1 MPGKLVIA
9 ATFSVRVGSRRVR
22 FEISPAASHGGPE
35 DAYRVRIDRRWHDLG
50 GKPLFLR
57 RPELAAL
64 LADYALEGIAEPAPA
79 PEIPYPSRVTVEVWK
94 DGFPCWLGAWTAS
107 PPILAHDGQWMGA
120 VSYDGKVE
128 FLPLKNVRISTR
140 GRKHGQPEGASDA
153 AGAVPQD

>member
-1 MPGKLVIA
+1 MSGKLVIA

-35 DAYRVRIDRRWHDLG
+35 DAYRIRIDRRWHDLD

-64 LADYALEGIAEPAPA
+64 LADYALGGISEPAPA
-79 PEIPYPSRVTVEVWK
+79 PEIPCPSRVTVEVWR

-107 PPILAHDGQWMGA
+107 PPILAHDGQWMVA

-128 FLPLKNVRISTR
+128 FLPVKNVRISTKNR
-140 GRKHGQPEGASDA
+140 RTDG
-153 AGAVPQD
+153 

>member
-35 DAYRVRIDRRWHDLG
+35 DAYRVRIDRRWHDLD

-64 LADYALEGIAEPAPA
+64 LADYALGGISEPAPA
-79 PEIPYPSRVTVEVWK
+79 PEIPCPSRVTVE
-94 DGFPCWLGAWTAS
+94 GGGTAS
-107 PPILAHDGQWMGA
+107 PAGLA
-120 VSYDGKVE
+120 
-128 FLPLKNVRISTR
+128 R
-140 GRKHGQPEGASDA
+140 GRPARRYLPMTGSGWWRYRMAEKSNFYP
-153 AGAVPQD
+153 